1 MRKNICP
8 YALTSAQPSIIII
21 ASCKKKVKCQ
31 FILICNIFYRSNAIE
46 KKQGKLFYERDER
59 KEDGPPHK
67 IHEDGDP
74 RRISNAFKKKPIQKI
89 TIADICSAAEISRP
103 TFYAHYEDIYALL
116 DEIGENLL
124 ASANLRE
131 VTNLSIE
138 KQDEIT
144 QAILNLVL
152 LIKNNLE
159 LYRVC
164 VLERGIASRWPKQI
178 TDELNRTLI
187 KKWTEEGKPDENI
200 DKQYIV
206 DFIQASFNSNIHCR
220 IEKGE
225 ERETPEALANIIKR
239 FLLHGLSGFVR

>member
-1 MRKNICP
+1 MKEM
-8 YALTSAQPSIIII
+8 
-21 ASCKKKVKCQ
+21 K
-31 FILICNIFYRSNAIE
+31 E
-46 KKQGKLFYERDER
+46 KKTDHRTKYTKMVIRD
-59 KEDGPPHK
+59 
-67 IHEDGDP
+67 
-74 RRISNAFKKKPIQKI
+74 AFQTLLKKKPIQKI

-144 QAILNLVL
+144 QVILNLVL

-187 KKWTEEGKPDENI
+187 KKWTEEGKLDENI

-206 DFIQASFNSNIHCR
+206 DFIQASFNSNIHCW